1 MGRGLTFTLHDGRS
15 AEVDA
20 ARARAIADVLW
31 SYELK
36 PGAAVAATRI
46 TEALRSGVVLHKDV
60 QFGRRECACV
70 LEASVPVAWSAA
82 R

>member
-1 MGRGLTFTLHDGRS
+1 MDRGLTLTLHDGRS

-31 SYELK
+31 SYDLK
-36 PGAAVAATRI
+36 PGAMVAATRI
-46 TEALRSGVVLHKDV
+46 TEALRGDAALHRAV
-60 QFGRRECACV
+60 QFERRESACV
-70 LEASVPVAWSAA
+70 VEASVPLAWSAA